1 MSAGADATCEL
12 QTTAGAAGIELASS
26 SDAVQVPE
34 EVSTRADESKVVFHA
49 PIDPS
54 ATRNSVTITARVN
67 GTAVHHTIAVEPSP
81 APVLTVPRKQAARSG
96 VLASFTVS
104 AVDPSS
110 GMPVQFTAVNLPRG
124 AFFDAMSGRLEW
136 RPDETQVGEYRVTFT
151 ATNTAQRS
159 TSADVTIEV
168 DSGTH

>member
-1 MSAGADATCEL
+1 MSRRSFDF
-12 QTTAGAAGIELASS
+12 TAQFIASGAAGIELASS

-49 PIDPS
+49 PIDPA

-67 GTAVHHTIAVEPSP
+67 GTAVHHTIDVEPSP
-81 APVLTVPRKQAARSG
+81 APVLTVPRKQAARFG
-96 VLASFTVS
+96 ALVSFTVS

-136 RPDETQVGEYRVTFT
+136 RPDETQGGEYWVTFT